1 MTGWWTIGKFALVSA
16 AVTLVTAAALLSLAL
31 AYPKPISSAELGAG
45 WQCTRTFIW
54 TSCKRTGD
62 TEAAVLVRVR
72 LVLDQV
78 EGVVQRARPRV
89 EELTQQRRKRLTA
102 NGLRGCGR
110 DGVGVRGC

>member
-45 WQCTRTFIW
+45 GQCTRTFIW

-62 TEAAVLVRVR
+62 TEAAV
-72 LVLDQV
+72 QS
-78 EGVVQRARPRV
+78 ARKDAPCPPPR
-89 EELTQQRRKRLTA
+89 
-102 NGLRGCGR
+102 G
-110 DGVGVRGC
+110 